1 MNYQQIILKLT
12 NLKSKQ
18 SNTHYQLANINLQQ
32 LINKSKK
39 Q

>member
-1 MNYQQIILKLT
+1 MNYQQIMLKLK

-18 SNTHYQLANINLQQ
+18 STTKNQLANINLQQ
-32 LINKSKK
+32 LINKSK